1 MTDWPESLPLALCEG
16 YRETPPETSLRTAM
30 DQGPAKTRQ
39 RTTAGVSTLS
49 LNFILSTA
57 QTALLDGFFTA
68 DTAGGSLAFGFTHP
82 RTGGAVSCRFRQP
95 PVYQALNGDYYRVG
109 LELEVLP

>member
-16 YRETPPETSLRTAM
+16 YRETLPETALRTTM

-39 RTTAGVSTLS
+39 RTTAGTTALS

-57 QTALLDGFFTA
+57 QAALLDDFFNGTL
-68 DTAGGSLAFGFTHP
+68 AGGSLAFAFPHP
-82 RTGGAVSCRFRQP
+82 RRGATVSCRFRQP
-95 PVYQALNGDYYRVG
+95 PAYSALNGDYYKAG